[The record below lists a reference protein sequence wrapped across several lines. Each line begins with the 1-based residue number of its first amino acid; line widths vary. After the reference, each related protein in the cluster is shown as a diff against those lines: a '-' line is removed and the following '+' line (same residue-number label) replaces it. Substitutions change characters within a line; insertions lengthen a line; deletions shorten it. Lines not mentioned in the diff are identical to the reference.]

1 MKRIISIILILA
13 CMTIFC
19 AAAQASDVRPKA
31 PDLEKVDMEN
41 GTFAA
46 KITDTT
52 HLDEGSFTL
61 GLYEACRYYASS
73 IEQMAPG
80 DVVYINRLP
89 YTVKEVVVHSDKSEY
104 EVIPEG
110 DFDGYIVFNVRPD
123 RFYSVTVNDWQPC
136 IQVAET
142 EVTFPLPETFVIRAI
157 EGDEEITAGGEGFFE
172 SLSSSK
178 YWKFSN
184 QYNTTVRFEDG
195 KLVELTVR
203 DYPLGPEATEGTP
216 LYEVCGC
223 DREALR
229 DAVITCMLTD
239 CEAGPKEKELS
250 VAEQESIRRLAMNGK
265 MTDKVND
272 MDVTGETTIYTFTA
286 PDGTGLMSLEFYHGL
301 LMRKDGMYNYTDE

>member
-13 CMTIFC
+13 SMAILCT
-19 AAAQASDVRPKA
+19 AAQASDVRPKA
-31 PDLEKVDMEN
+31 PDLENVDLEN

-110 DFDGYIVFNVRPD
+110 DFDGYIVFNIRPD

-136 IQVAET
+136 IQVADT
-142 EVTFPLPETFVIRAI
+142 EVTLPLPDMFVIRAL
-157 EGDEEITAGGEGFFE
+157 EGDEEINAGAQEFLA
-172 SLSSSK
+172 SLGSSTD
-178 YWKFSN
+178 WGFSN
-184 QYNTTVRFEDG
+184 QYNTTARFEDG
-195 KLVELTVR
+195 KLIELTVR
-203 DYPLGPEATEGTP
+203 DYPQGPEAVEGTP
-216 LYEVCGC
+216 LYEVYGC

-239 CEAGPKEKELS
+239 CEAGPEEQELS
-250 VAEQESIRRLAMNGK
+250 AAEQESIRRLAMNGK
-265 MTDKVND
+265 MTDKAND
-272 MDVTGETTIYTFTA
+272 TNVTGNTTVYTFTA
-286 PDGTGLMSLEFYHGL
+286 PDGTHLMSMEFYHGL
-301 LMRKDGMYNYTDE
+301 LMRNDGMYNYTDE